1 MSVRVTRSKPFSL
14 FKFAASIA
22 GLALD
27 KLDFFFHFRDYPNRL
42 RNPSLFNSAA
52 SFAGLVLDKLNFFL
66 SFSGLPKLFLTPL
79 LLSYRLSFRYVL
91 IT

>member
-22 GLALD
+22 RD
-27 KLDFFFHFRDYPNRL
+27 KLDFFFHFRDYPNRP